1 MNDILINMGLSD
13 RFIKTLDNNEK
24 NFFISINDFYKDLIE
39 NIKDLYPN
47 IKEGDILIAIRNISK
62 VDNID
67 DVRFD
72 FEKRIYEIIKIEKR
86 NQKLNNLLSESK
98 VFKFNEF
105 KNMTTFLP

>member
-13 RFIKTLDNNEK
+13 RFIRTLDNNEK
-24 NFFISINDFYKDLIE
+24 NFFISINYFYKDLIE

-62 VDNID
+62 VDSID
-67 DVRFD
+67 DIIFD

-98 VFKFNEF
+98 VFKFVEF